1 MTNKQYTFNIESQL
15 LQEGIINSLSNLYSQ
30 KMPVIVC
37 VGTDGV
43 VGDCL
48 GPLVGTM
55 LKEKNLPA
63 FIYGELFNPITAVQI
78 VGIKEFIK
86 KTHPDSKVLV
96 IDAAVGEQEEIG
108 LIKITSQGIKPG
120 LGAKKDLPILG
131 DISIVGV
138 VAKKGKVA
146 DLKSVR
152 LRTIYKMAQEIA
164 LAIEKYIV
172 FNMVKENNIKSI
184 TKIGKSTKIG

>member
-1 MTNKQYTFNIESQL
+1 M
-15 LQEGIINSLSNLYSQ
+15 
-30 KMPVIVC
+30 
-37 VGTDGV
+37 
-43 VGDCL
+43 
-48 GPLVGTM
+48 
-55 LKEKNLPA
+55 PA

>member
-1 MTNKQYTFNIESQL
+1 MQIES
-15 LQEGIINSLSNLYSQ
+15 
-30 KMPVIVC
+30 
-37 VGTDGV
+37 
-43 VGDCL
+43 
-48 GPLVGTM
+48 
-55 LKEKNLPA
+55 
-63 FIYGELFNPITAVQI
+63 
-78 VGIKEFIK
+78 IKEFIQ

-184 TKIGKSTKIG
+184 TKIGKNTKIG

>member
-1 MTNKQYTFNIESQL
+1 MINKQYTFNIESQL
-15 LQEGIINSLSNLYSQ
+15 LQEGIINSLSNLYCQ

-63 FIYGELFNPITAVQI
+63 FIYGELFNPITAMQI
-78 VGIKEFIK
+78 ESIKEFIQ

-184 TKIGKSTKIG
+184 TKIGKNTKIG

>member
-164 LAIEKYIV
+164 IAIEKYIV

>member
-1 MTNKQYTFNIESQL
+1 MVNKQFAFSIESQL
-15 LQEGIINSLSNLYSQ
+15 LQEGIINSLSSLYSQ

-55 LKEKNLPA
+55 LKQKNLPA
-63 FIYGELFNPITAVQI
+63 FIYGELFNPITAMQI
-78 VGIKEFIK
+78 ESIKQFIQ

-184 TKIGKSTKIG
+184 TKIGKTTKIG